1 MAKSHPNKTDTR
13 KRELRFIVRKSVLYH
28 DYRRKFYRT
37 AQSLV
42 HFIGLVAGSAAIA
55 NIGGPK
61 WDHWVPAV
69 FVVSSAIALVFRFSD
84 KASDHSDLY
93 KRFIR
98 LERKFV
104 KTSDW
109 TPETLS
115 AFESEK
121 LEIEA
126 DEPSIYSALNRT
138 CHNEVLRSE
147 GLYKELQPL
156 GLRHRA
162 FKHVWNFHQ
171 LPVKC
176 R

>member
-1 MAKSHPNKTDTR
+1 M
-13 KRELRFIVRKSVLYH
+13 
-28 DYRRKFYRT
+28 
-37 AQSLV
+37 
-42 HFIGLVAGSAAIA
+42 
-55 NIGGPK
+55 
-61 WDHWVPAV
+61 PAV
-69 FVVSSAIALVFRFSD
+69 FVISSSIALVLRFSD

-98 LERKFV
+98 LERKFI
-104 KTSDW
+104 KIADW
-109 TPETLS
+109 TQDDLN
-115 AFESEK
+115 ALESEM

-156 GLRHRA
+156 DLRHRA
-162 FKHVWNFHQ
+162 FKHFWNFHQ